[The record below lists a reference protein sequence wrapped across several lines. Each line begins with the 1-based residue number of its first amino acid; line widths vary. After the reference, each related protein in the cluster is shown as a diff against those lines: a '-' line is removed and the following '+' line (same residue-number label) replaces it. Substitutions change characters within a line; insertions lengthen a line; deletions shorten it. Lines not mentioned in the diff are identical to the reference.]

1 MLNVSKGEGELARAR
16 VGRGQGLRL
25 TLDLNSNW
33 VSHGTLPSDKQ
44 ANTFSNIKYI
54 VVGGG
59 YLSKYLL
66 FVLKKNQAALV
77 VLGGPRDFPSLRVSN
92 LLVAPGRETWVEV
105 HKIKSDTKAI
115 KMKLLTFV
123 LANLMFNYE
132 TS

>member
-44 ANTFSNIKYI
+44 ANALSNIKYM
-54 VVGGG
+54 VV
-59 YLSKYLL
+59 LDILDML
-66 FVLKKNQAALV
+66 NQAALV
-77 VLGGPRDFPSLRVSN
+77 VFGGPRDFPSLRVSN

-105 HKIKSDTKAI
+105 DKIKNAK
-115 KMKLLTFV
+115 K
-123 LANLMFNYE
+123 
-132 TS
+132 